1 MVVNSETHHVAGTSE
16 GGGLVCS
23 YKFFNFLFFSRH
35 FRPKVMSN
43 PNHYS
48 KWDKLDY
55 GSDEDDKR
63 KKGAFKK
70 SGDGDPMKTEVDGTP
85 FDVLMQQAV
94 KMKTAQTAPDKKK
107 FETWPR
113 FYQNS
118 VFSKEDVVAARLMDF
133 DGRKEV
139 AEKKKENG
147 NDLLKKGKQM
157 DANYQYEQCLA
168 IWKWAENTGGRRAN
182 RASFEEDEQTS
193 QILTLFHSF
202 TITFVLLTR
211 SPLLH

>member
-23 YKFFNFLFFSRH
+23 YFNFYFFYFFSRH

-107 FETWPR
+107 FET
-113 FYQNS
+113 
-118 VFSKEDVVAARLMDF
+118 
-133 DGRKEV
+133 
-139 AEKKKENG
+139 
-147 NDLLKKGKQM
+147 
-157 DANYQYEQCLA
+157 
-168 IWKWAENTGGRRAN
+168 
-182 RASFEEDEQTS
+182 
-193 QILTLFHSF
+193 
-202 TITFVLLTR
+202 
-211 SPLLH
+211 

>member
-23 YKFFNFLFFSRH
+23 YFNFLFFFNFFYFFSRH

-94 KMKTAQTAPDKKK
+94 KMKTAQTAPGKKK

-182 RASFEEDEQTS
+182 RASFEEDEHTS
-193 QILTLFHSF
+193 QF
-202 TITFVLLTR
+202 
-211 SPLLH
+211 